1 MDPDIERRRFLNMF
15 PAAPTAGSRSNEGG
29 HAEAAAMYQLQ
40 GNQEMAAVRANYC
53 EGNRPRQ
60 SSWQSY
66 NSYTDQQELK
76 GNVDQARLMQDPQ
89 WMEALLRLD
98 MHTALLGISTI
109 KLNQEARM
117 FMHTMAVVLVW
128 VFFNQGGFQTKA
140 ITSWGQVMLA
150 IGRSSQRSSQQRPS
164 SHS

>member
-1 MDPDIERRRFLNMF
+1 MDSDREVRRRFLNMF
-15 PAAPTAGSRSNEGG
+15 PATPTAGPRSNEGG

-40 GNQEMAAVRANYC
+40 GNQEMAAVRANHY
-53 EGNRPRQ
+53 EGNNRARHA
-60 SSWQSY
+60 SWHSY
-66 NSYTDQQELK
+66 NSYTDQQELN

-117 FMHTMAVVLVW
+117 FMHTMAVVLV
-128 VFFNQGGFQTKA
+128 
-140 ITSWGQVMLA
+140 
-150 IGRSSQRSSQQRPS
+150 
-164 SHS
+164 